1 VRYLVFAL
9 AVSALVGCG
18 GGSEHAAQRPPERAP
33 VLVSFQRNG
42 GMVATL
48 DAVLVRADGWTRSD
62 KRYGGA
68 GRRYDDFRLRADML
82 RRLRTAL
89 ARLPARPPHARQAGG
104 GSARG
109 ASYLVRYRRTTYF
122 ARDGAVPR
130 RLRPV
135 VRALQAIVDGDGR
148 SGRVREVRQA
158 PS

>member
-1 VRYLVFAL
+1 VRYLAFAFVVCTL
-9 AVSALVGCG
+9 AGCG
-18 GGSEHAAQRPPERAP
+18 GGGERASSRPAKRAP
-33 VLVSFQRNG
+33 VLVTFQRNG

-68 GRRYDDFRLRADML
+68 GRRYDDFRLRADMM

-89 ARLPARPPHARQAGG
+89 ARLPARPPHAGG

-109 ASYLVRYRRTTYF
+109 ASYLLRYRGTTYF
-122 ARDGAVPR
+122 ADDGAMPR
-130 RLRPV
+130 TLRPA
-135 VRALQAIVDGDGR
+135 VRALQAIVDGAGR
-148 SGRVREVRQA
+148 SQRVREVRQA